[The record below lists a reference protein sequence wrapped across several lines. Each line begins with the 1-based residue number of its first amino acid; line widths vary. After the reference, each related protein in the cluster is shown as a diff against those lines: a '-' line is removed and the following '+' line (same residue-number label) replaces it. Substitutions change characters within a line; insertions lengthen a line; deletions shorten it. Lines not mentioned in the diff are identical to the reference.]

1 MEIKLILL
9 PSNAFDIGSFDVVFI
24 VLMAEFTA
32 LCVNYALTD

>member
-9 PSNAFDIGSFDVVFI
+9 PSNAFDIGSFDVFI